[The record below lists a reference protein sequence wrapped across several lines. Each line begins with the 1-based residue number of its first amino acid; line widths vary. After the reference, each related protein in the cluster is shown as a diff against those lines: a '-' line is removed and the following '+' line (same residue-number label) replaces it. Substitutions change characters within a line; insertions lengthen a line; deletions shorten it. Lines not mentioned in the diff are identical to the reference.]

1 MLLTVLATI
10 PFLAALGIAML
21 VLQATIGGSRDKILA
36 ALRCESPL
44 TVAVSRPVN
53 VRFSPRSAR
62 AQPMRA
68 APRLRVAA

>member
-36 ALRCESPL
+36 ALRCESRL